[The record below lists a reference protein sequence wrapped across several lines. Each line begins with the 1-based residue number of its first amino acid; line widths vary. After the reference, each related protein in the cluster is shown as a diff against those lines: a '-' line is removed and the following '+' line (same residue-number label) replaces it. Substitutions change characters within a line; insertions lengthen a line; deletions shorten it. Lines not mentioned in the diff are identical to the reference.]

1 MRERFRVIAGILL
14 WVGVL
19 LCFIVAGFSV
29 LFNREDDTTPH
40 ASEQKVAEEYIE
52 RATPESVGLDGDH
65 LRHIAARVEE
75 CIDNGTFTGS
85 VVAIV
90 RGDKLAYIEA
100 FGTREQGGEAM
111 STDTRF
117 DLASLTKPIAT
128 AVAVMQLVESG
139 KLRLNQRVSDITPE
153 FKEYRDTKTK
163 ELIPT
168 TIGDLMTHT
177 SGLRPYVALSRLEE
191 DYADR
196 ETLDQSVMID
206 YIANSERLGAPRS
219 ICKYSCLNYILLGV
233 IVERCSGMSLDEY
246 TQKHIY
252 EPLNMRNT
260 RFKPDAEY
268 AQRTAPTSPAGAEE
282 ELRGVVN
289 DPLAREVMA
298 GVSGNAG
305 LFSTAEDLAIYAA
318 MILNGGEWRDAKVLT
333 PIAVEM
339 LFAKPT
345 EIECQRTL
353 AWEELLPEVE
363 SEALSPAVYNHNG
376 ATGTSISIDRE
387 RDMAIII
394 LTNRTHAE
402 GKAKDLMAL
411 RSSIRAIATYAIIG
425 DAE

>member
-1 MRERFRVIAGILL
+1 MKERVRVIAGILV

-19 LCFIVAGFSV
+19 ICFIVAGFSV
-29 LFNREDDTTPH
+29 LFNSEDDATPH
-40 ASEQKVAEEYIE
+40 ASQQTIAQECIE
-52 RATPESVGLDGDH
+52 HATPESVGLDGDH
-65 LRHIAARVEE
+65 LRNIAARVEV
-75 CIDNGTFTGS
+75 CIDNGTITGS

-100 FGTREQGGEAM
+100 FGTREHGGEAM
-111 STDTRF
+111 SPDTRF
-117 DLASLTKPIAT
+117 DLASLTKPVAT
-128 AVAVMQLVESG
+128 AIAVMQLVERG
-139 KLRLNQRVSDITPE
+139 ELRLNQHVSSIITE
-153 FKEYRDTKTK
+153 FKDYRDTKTK
-163 ELIPT
+163 KLIPT
-168 TIGDLMTHT
+168 TISDLMTHT

-219 ICKYSCLNYILLGV
+219 ICKYSCLNYILLGI
-233 IVERCSGMSLDEY
+233 IVERCTGMTLDEY

-252 EPLNMRNT
+252 EPLNMHNT
-260 RFKPDAEY
+260 RFTPDAEY
-268 AQRTAPTSPAGAEE
+268 AQHTAPTSPVGAEE

-318 MILNGGEWRDAKVLT
+318 MLLNNGEWHGAKILT
-333 PIAVEM
+333 PTAVEM

-345 EIECQRTL
+345 EIECTRTL

-363 SEALSPAVYNHNG
+363 SEALSPVVYNHNG

-387 RDMAIII
+387 NSMAVII

-411 RSSIRAIATYAIIG
+411 RSSIRAIATYAIMG
-425 DAE
+425 DVE